1 MEAHFKH
8 QLTNRKK
15 KYTRHIRPCIFCFL
29 HHPSTTPTVLTFSLD
44 FSCLCHVSKFS
55 CSDYHFS
62 RWSCC
67 SMSTLNRWEERPHDF
82 KAKLG
87 RFIFMLPWVL
97 CTLLTLI
104 LVLFFFISFFFLF
117 ETIYYGEIVMLLN
130 KISTDS
136 ENVDGLSKNGITHIL
151 SVYNNAK
158 PVLEVSI
165 LHLSCLSF

>member
-1 MEAHFKH
+1 MGPMYIA
-8 QLTNRKK
+8 
-15 KYTRHIRPCIFCFL
+15 YTYF
-29 HHPSTTPTVLTFSLD
+29 
-44 FSCLCHVSKFS
+44 
-55 CSDYHFS
+55 
-62 RWSCC
+62 
-67 SMSTLNRWEERPHDF
+67 
-82 KAKLG
+82 G
-87 RFIFMLPWVL
+87 FIF
-97 CTLLTLI
+97 
-104 LVLFFFISFFFLF
+104 FYFFFFLF